1 MTELLRELKIKD
13 PLVKANGMKSATN
26 FQKVKKF
33 MACFGQ
39 ELPCKIQ
46 HKIPHPITD
55 IRIRLIDEEV
65 DELKDAIKNNDTV
78 EIADA
83 LADILYVVYGAAG
96 AFGMDID
103 EVFDMVHT
111 SNMSKLCLT
120 EKIAQ
125 DTVKWYKEHTEKG
138 YPNPI
143 YHPESEY
150 WVVKCGDTG
159 KVLKSINYFPV
170 TNTLEKYIES
180 DSDIPEVAV

>member
-1 MTELLRELKIKD
+1 MAELLRELKITD
-13 PLVKANGMKSATN
+13 PLVRANEIKGATN

-33 MACFGQ
+33 MSCFGQ

-46 HKIPHPITD
+46 HEIPPLTAD
-55 IRIRLIDEEV
+55 LRLRLIDEEV
-65 DELKDAIKNNDTV
+65 DELKDAIKNSDTV

-96 AFGMDID
+96 AFGIDID
-103 EVFDMVHT
+103 EIFDMVHT
-111 SNMSKLCLT
+111 SNMSKLCVT
-120 EKIAQ
+120 EQIAQ
-125 DTVKWYKEHTEKG
+125 DTVKWYKEHVEKG

-170 TNTLEKYIES
+170 TNSLEKYIES
-180 DSDIPEVAV
+180 DSDTPSV